1 MASVSPIRP
10 PEPEP
15 EPPALHLRAIDNL
28 RFIRETMAS
37 AAAFTAVSGW
47 GQIATGVVALAASV
61 IAARQASDGAWLLTW
76 IGAACV
82 ALVVGGWATLRK
94 AEAAGQ
100 SLVSGSGRKAA
111 FSFAP
116 PVVAAALLTLV
127 LHRGGL
133 VEAIPGMWLLLYGA
147 GVITGGAF
155 SVKALPVMGVC
166 FMALGAVTL
175 AAPFSW
181 STWLLA
187 AGFGGLHLAF
197 GAVIVRRY
205 GG

>member
-10 PEPEP
+10 PEP

-47 GQIATGVVALAASV
+47 GQIATGVVALAAAV
-61 IAARQASDGAWLLTW
+61 IAARQSSDGAWLLTW
-76 IGAACV
+76 IAAAGL
-82 ALVVGGWATLRK
+82 ALAVGGWATLRK

-100 SLVSGSGRKAA
+100 SLLSGAGRKAA
-111 FSFAP
+111 LSFAP
-116 PVVAAALLTLV
+116 PLAAAALLTLV
-127 LHRGGL
+127 LYRGGL

-175 AAPFSW
+175 AAPFGW